1 MKQSQLPVKAG
12 KTPFTLWRNQPMKML
27 KKLLAV
33 VLTGAMALTL
43 LTACGSNAVNDKSIA
58 DALNDMAKGSLATYT
73 FKSRTDE
80 QAMAKAIAALPEKD
94 WNITGDGNNKF
105 SGPVMKILGLN
116 EGGKNETS
124 RFVWCGAVIADE
136 IGTAGQAYNV
146 MDKILSQ
153 KAANADKLT
162 DKKPANIRHIGTALG
177 TLTIH
182 GKQTRVRFIVV
193 TADAEDPQHPGKA

>member
-1 MKQSQLPVKAG
+1 
-12 KTPFTLWRNQPMKML
+12 MKML

-80 QAMAKAIAALPEKD
+80 QAMAKAIAALSESDRHTTGGKASEK
-94 WNITGDGNNKF
+94 
-105 SGPVMKILGLN
+105 VMKILKLDKGGAN
-116 EGGKNETS
+116 EES
-124 RFVWCGAVIADE
+124 RFVWWGAVFADE

-162 DKKPANIRHIGTALG
+162 GKKPGDIRYIGTALG

-182 GKQTRVRFIVV
+182 GKPTTVRFIVV
-193 TADAEDPQHPGKA
+193 TAEPVDKK

>member
-1 MKQSQLPVKAG
+1 
-12 KTPFTLWRNQPMKML
+12 MKML

-43 LTACGSNAVNDKSIA
+43 LTACGGNAVNDKNIA
-58 DALNDMAKGSLATYT
+58 DALNDIVKSSVAAGLTKDYT
-73 FKSRTDE
+73 FKPRTDE

-94 WNITGDGNNKF
+94 WNITGGGNNKF
-105 SGPVMKILGLN
+105 SGPVMKILGLDEASAN
-116 EGGKNETS
+116 KTS
-124 RFVWCGAVIADE
+124 RFVWCGAVVADE
-136 IGTAGQAYNV
+136 IGTAGQAYHAMNE
-146 MDKILSQ
+146 ILG
-153 KAANADKLT
+153 KDAANADKLT

-193 TADAEDPQHPGKA
+193 TAEAK

>member
-12 KTPFTLWRNQPMKML
+12 KTLFTLWRNQPMKML

-43 LTACGSNAVNDKSIA
+43 LTACGGKAVRDKDIA

-80 QAMAKAIAALPEKD
+80 QAMAKAIAALSESD
-94 WNITGDGNNKF
+94 RN
-105 SGPVMKILGLN
+105 MKNGKLPQKVEEILGIN
-116 EGGKNETS
+116 EGNPNEKS
-124 RFVWCGAVIADE
+124 RLVWYGSVFADE

-146 MDKILSQ
+146 MDKILS
-153 KAANADKLT
+153 KNAWNANKLT
-162 DKKPANIRHIGTALG
+162 DPKPENIRYIGTALG
-177 TLTIH
+177 TITDPN
-182 GKQTRVRFIVV
+182 GKLVKVRIIVV
-193 TADAEDPQHPGKA
+193 TAPVKEK